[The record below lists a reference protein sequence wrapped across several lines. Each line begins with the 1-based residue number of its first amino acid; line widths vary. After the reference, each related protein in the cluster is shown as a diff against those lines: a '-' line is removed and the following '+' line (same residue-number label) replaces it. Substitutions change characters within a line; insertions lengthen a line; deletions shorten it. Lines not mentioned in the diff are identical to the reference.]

1 MTMHKP
7 TRNPELNN
15 PEPAMKQITVL
26 TRKDPDE
33 LARVATL
40 LGEAGVNIEHID
52 AERLEDTGIIVLT
65 VDHYDIALR
74 TLSDHRL
81 RAVSQDALVIR
92 LEDKPGALAIIAK
105 RLRDDGID
113 VRSMHLLR
121 RDGGCSLA
129 SLVCTDNMRAA
140 SVLADMVVSG

>member
-1 MTMHKP
+1 
-7 TRNPELNN
+7 
-15 PEPAMKQITVL
+15 MKQITVL

-65 VDHYDIALR
+65 VDHYDLALR
-74 TLSDHRL
+74 TLSDHGL

-121 RDGGCSLA
+121 REGGASLA
-129 SLVCTDNMRAA
+129 SLVCTDNARAA
-140 SVLADMVVSG
+140 GVLAELVVSG